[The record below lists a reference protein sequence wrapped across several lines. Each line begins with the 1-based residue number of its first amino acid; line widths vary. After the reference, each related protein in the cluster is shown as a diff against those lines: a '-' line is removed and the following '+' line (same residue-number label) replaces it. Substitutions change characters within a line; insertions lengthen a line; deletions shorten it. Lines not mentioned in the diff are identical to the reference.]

1 MKLDYHF
8 IDYINEINKY
18 NLHPELE
25 KIYNNYPDKI
35 EDLSNIIFY
44 GPSGV
49 GKYSQMLYFINRYSD
64 SNLKYEKKLHINTDK
79 HEMFL
84 KMSDIHY
91 EVDMSILGCNSKL
104 LWNNIYNKIYDSII
118 IKKNKCGIIVCKNF
132 NYIANDELIHIFYN
146 YMQTLF
152 NSNIKIKFILI
163 TENIGFISNNIINNS
178 NIIKVIRPSKKIY
191 NKINNTNIKLY
202 NINNITD
209 IKLKQE
215 SLIINKICDKIILY
229 FLNYNNKEYN
239 DYKNVNKFNELRN
252 ELYNILIYKL
262 DVSECIWYIVNNL
275 ILNNHIKNENINNI
289 MNEILIF
296 FKYFNN
302 NYRPIYHLERIS
314 LYLIKVIH
322 E

>member
-104 LWNNIYNKIYDSII
+104 LWNDIYNKIYDSII